1 MVLTDGD
8 WSFHQLRECLHGCG
22 KLLLDSMPGPF
33 DLGPDF
39 YGLPWN
45 VLLIMVVINIMIMTF
60 AWRRMSTLKRALSRM
75 TEDGNQQLEMKL
87 AKVLQLEETI
97 KLLEQEKVVLQ
108 NDNIHLELQLKLCQD
123 PDSTPQTLES
133 EDHDKE
139 SEVKDEMKSQ
149 KPNTMETE
157 QEHKNTNGRIKI
169 QMEFHKKQA
178 EEYLMSTHIAEHA
191 LAAER
196 KENAILRQNI
206 IKVSSE
212 LAEIKTPVIV
222 PPLRKDCTAS
232 GTSVALECKQCMEK
246 LQEEK
251 RKTMQMEET
260 IKNMEYDQTNL
271 ENLHKILQE
280 KLQIMDNLCKEKDSA
295 QQQSLAQ
302 EQIEQHVK
310 EIKSAGPKQEIR
322 NFKLR
327 LQEINEKNERT
338 QNGLKKQ
345 IVFHQ
350 KKAQENW
357 VVACAS
363 ERALTI
369 KRKEMAKLSKKLS
382 EVSAKVSGYPEPLR
396 KASSSR
402 SNLQIKPQRKYGTVS
417 SKNVDMVNKST
428 QAKSADQFEQSRCPA
443 ELAAEK
449 LKVQQLEEIIQAMEE
464 DHKTLKKEIFK
475 MELQNKSFQRKLEN
489 MNELCKQK
497 DHALQKKAT
506 QVDSERR
513 DKELKVKEVLKTHKL
528 KIKAITEQHQKSEL
542 SYKAEI
548 VSLKKSRDK
557 LAQVK
562 LACAAEEAQH
572 IYQQKLHLEK
582 KMSQQLGEKI
592 KTLEQDRDALKGE
605 KCQLEDQITALR
617 SQLQNMSELCQ
628 QKVQALQQNMV
639 QVDMAQRVQDAEME
653 ALASKIKM
661 MEEELEKSQ
670 CIKARIE
677 DLEAERNTIIALQ
690 NQMAEAMAEFQQTTS
705 EVSSGYSY
713 EALPLQSDSKDIP
726 LLSQTEVCDLEIST
740 PSSSGRTQLV
750 RASQSLIE
758 VKDVQPTQKPRR
770 SSVASVEHH
779 QQP

>member
-1 MVLTDGD
+1 
-8 WSFHQLRECLHGCG
+8 
-22 KLLLDSMPGPF
+22 MPGPF

-87 AKVLQLEETI
+87 AKVLQLEGTI

-222 PPLRKDCTAS
+222 PPLRKDCAAS

-260 IKNMEYDQTNL
+260 IKNMECDQTNL
-271 ENLHKILQE
+271 QNLHKILQE
-280 KLQIMDNLCKEKDSA
+280 KLQIMHNLCKEKDSA

-382 EVSAKVSGYPEPLR
+382 EVSAK
-396 KASSSR
+396 
-402 SNLQIKPQRKYGTVS
+402 
-417 SKNVDMVNKST
+417 T

-449 LKVQQLEEIIQAMEE
+449 LKVQQLEEIIKAMEE

-572 IYQQKLHLEK
+572 IYRQKLQLEK

-740 PSSSGRTQLV
+740 PSSSGRTHLV